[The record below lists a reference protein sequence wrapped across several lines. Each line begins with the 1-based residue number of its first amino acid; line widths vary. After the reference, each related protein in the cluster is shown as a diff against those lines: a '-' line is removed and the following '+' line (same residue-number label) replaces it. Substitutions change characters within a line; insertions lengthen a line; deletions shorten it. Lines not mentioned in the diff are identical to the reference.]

1 MTVPS
6 RDEACL
12 VILALKPSPRLL
24 RHMTAVAEIAAF
36 LADRTERRGIP
47 VDRRLV
53 ESAAL
58 LHDIDKAYPRGN
70 EAHGEAGAR
79 WLAEY
84 GYPELSDA
92 VAWHPVSRLGDD
104 ARYAG
109 FVASASH
116 ETRIVAY
123 ADKRAAQRLEP
134 MSRRFLRWQGR
145 HPELT
150 PSLARALER
159 AEVLEREV
167 CDSAGIAP
175 PDVRRLRWVASAIVR
190 ARVQKHAAASESSGP
205 RGQTGNAHVGSRAAS
220 AGSGAS

>member
-12 VILALKPSPRLL
+12 VLLALKPSPRLL

-79 WLAEY
+79 WLAEH

-104 ARYAG
+104 ACYAG
-109 FVASASH
+109 FIADASR

-123 ADKRAAQRLEP
+123 ADKRAAQRLQP

-150 PSLARALER
+150 PSLER
-159 AEVLEREV
+159 ARERADVLEREV
-167 CDSAGIAP
+167 CDAAGIAP
-175 PDVRRLRWVASAIVR
+175 RAVRRLRWVGAGMAR
-190 ARVQKHAAASESSGP
+190 ARVKKLAAEPDSSTP
-205 RGQTGNAHVGSRAAS
+205 RRRTGTARVGSRAAS
-220 AGSGAS
+220 

>member
-12 VILALKPSPRLL
+12 LLLALKPSPRLL
-24 RHMTAVAEIAAF
+24 RHMTAVAEVAAF

-58 LHDIDKAYPRGN
+58 LHDIDKSYPRGN

-79 WLAEY
+79 WLAEH

-104 ARYAG
+104 ARYAA
-109 FVASASH
+109 FVAGVSR

-150 PSLARALER
+150 PSLARARAR

-167 CDSAGIAP
+167 CEAAGIAP
-175 PDVRRLRWVASAIVR
+175 QDVRRLRWVRAGMAR
-190 ARVQKHAAASESSGP
+190 ARVQKHAATSESSSH
-205 RGQTGNAHVGSRAAS
+205 RGQTVTARLGSRAAS
-220 AGSGAS
+220 